1 MIKNYRKISIVAYLN
16 ILIIVIL
23 ELLHGR
29 LMEISDSLLFFV
41 LMVYAVLN
49 GWYVQR
55 VLLKQ
60 KRYEVDLA
68 AERNFSNNILE
79 TTMTGI
85 VVISD
90 EIESIEYINEAAR
103 SIFALDKDQKVI
115 LKKVFGEKYD
125 SIKKLLSTQKE
136 GKIQRKLSLELQGK
150 DFIKHLD
157 IECVDFKHSNSER
170 KFMLS
175 IEDVTESYELND
187 RIEKQ
192 YLNMFRSFVKFIDA
206 KDTYTGL
213 HSSSVTDY
221 VQRILEQLEI
231 SDEEKQDII
240 VAANLHDIGKIGVPE
255 YILNKPGKLTDE
267 EFLLMKDHSTIGE
280 SLLNEIEGYEHIS
293 NFIRHHHEKYD
304 GTGYPD
310 GLKGGEI
317 PLGSRIIAVA
327 DAFDAITTDRVY
339 QRKRTVEEALSIMTA
354 VSGKQ
359 FDPFLVKVFIESTIQ
374 DNALEAG

>member
-1 MIKNYRKISIVAYLN
+1 LIKNYRKISIVAYLN

-115 LKKVFGEKYD
+115 LKKVFGENYD

-293 NFIRHHHEKYD
+293 NFIRHHHEKYN

-310 GLKGGEI
+310 GLKGEEI

-359 FDPFLVKVFIESTIQ
+359 FDPFLVKVFIESIIQ

>member
-1 MIKNYRKISIVAYLN
+1 LIKNYRKISIVAYLN

-255 YILNKPGKLTDE
+255 YILNKPRKLTDE

-310 GLKGGEI
+310 GLKGEEI

>member
-310 GLKGGEI
+310 GLKGEEI

>member
-90 EIESIEYINEAAR
+90 EIESVEYINEAAR

-115 LKKVFGEKYD
+115 LKNVFGEKYD

-157 IECVDFKHSNSER
+157 IEFVDFNHSNSER

-267 EFLLMKDHSTIGE
+267 EFLLMKDHSAIGE

-310 GLKGGEI
+310 GLKGEEI

-359 FDPFLVKVFIESTIQ
+359 FDPFLVKVFIESIIQ

>member
-1 MIKNYRKISIVAYLN
+1 
-16 ILIIVIL
+16 
-23 ELLHGR
+23 
-29 LMEISDSLLFFV
+29 MEISDSLLFFV

-310 GLKGGEI
+310 GLKGEEI

>member
-240 VAANLHDIGKIGVPE
+240 VAANLHDIRKIGVPE

-310 GLKGGEI
+310 GLKGEEI

>member
-1 MIKNYRKISIVAYLN
+1 LIKNYRKISIVAYLN

-310 GLKGGEI
+310 GLKGEEI

>member
-60 KRYEVDLA
+60 NRYEVDLA

-115 LKKVFGEKYD
+115 LKKVFGENYD

-293 NFIRHHHEKYD
+293 NFIRHHHEKYN

-310 GLKGGEI
+310 GLKGEEI

-359 FDPFLVKVFIESTIQ
+359 FDPFLVKVFIESIIQ

>member
-304 GTGYPD
+304 GTGYLD
-310 GLKGGEI
+310 GLKGEEI

>member
-115 LKKVFGEKYD
+115 LKKVFGENYD

-293 NFIRHHHEKYD
+293 NFIRHHHEKYN

-310 GLKGGEI
+310 GLKGEEI

-359 FDPFLVKVFIESTIQ
+359 FDPFLVKVFIESIIQ